1 MGWQVTDVHEAD
13 VCKVIPTKFS
23 GGKEVVPLQMRKL
36 VSVLQVFDL
45 VIVGSRGFGVLLVSI
60 WLMI

>member
-1 MGWQVTDVHEAD
+1 VTDVYEAD

-36 VSVLQVFDL
+36 VSVPRVHDQRKPGFLSSVT
-45 VIVGSRGFGVLLVSI
+45 VII
-60 WLMI
+60 

>member
-1 MGWQVTDVHEAD
+1 VTDVHEAD

-36 VSVLQVFDL
+36 VSVPGVRDRRKPGFSSTVR
-45 VIVGSRGFGVLLVSI
+45 VII
-60 WLMI
+60 